1 MCMAVQL
8 SFSNALAWWW
18 GVFPLPRGKKKK
30 KKQYLDADNVTPL
43 GVLFPECQ
51 RPI

>member
-18 GVFPLPRGKKKK
+18 GVFPLPREKKKK
-30 KKQYLDADNVTPL
+30 RNSISMLTM
-43 GVLFPECQ
+43 
-51 RPI
+51 